1 MEKRHE
7 SAKQQE
13 LHFTTIGQ
21 ENSRHLLNQSD
32 YILVARVFPRLT
44 QVVCLFPLKLYFHRS
59 DFMAAVITMVLYF
72 FFYLGKLLE
81 NSTRNSEKPH
91 ILPLLSNRFLWA

>member
-7 SAKQQE
+7 SAKRQE

-32 YILVARVFPRLT
+32 YNLVARVFPRLT

-72 FFYLGKLLE
+72 FF
-81 NSTRNSEKPH
+81 
-91 ILPLLSNRFLWA
+91 LPGEIARELNKK